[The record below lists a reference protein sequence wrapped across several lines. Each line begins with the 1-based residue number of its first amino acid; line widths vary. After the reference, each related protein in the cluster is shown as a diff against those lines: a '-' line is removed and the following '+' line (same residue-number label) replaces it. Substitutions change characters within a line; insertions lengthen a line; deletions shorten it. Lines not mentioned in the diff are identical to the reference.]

1 MLAGGLSSWPRD
13 PLHRLTVLKGSWL
26 PGEGERDPREKRGAC
41 KVFYDL
47 AVLQVTLHHFC
58 HNMCYKKSLRT
69 GDILKTRRIRL
80 HHTEKWASLVAQLV
94 NNPPAMQE
102 TLV

>member
-1 MLAGGLSSWPRD
+1 MFHSMAVGRGGLSSWPRD

-69 GDILKTRRIRL
+69 A
-80 HHTEKWASLVAQLV
+80 HTQDKE
-94 NNPPAMQE
+94 N
-102 TLV
+102 